1 MYNQPM
7 SFRLPLFPLNTVLF
21 PSQLL
26 PLHIFEH
33 RYRQMVADCLAAQ
46 LSFGVAS
53 IRTGQE
59 VGSIATP
66 YTIGMTAKIVQS
78 DTLPDGRLN
87 ILCVGDAR
95 FKILEIHT
103 DQPYLS
109 GTIDLWPW
117 QPVQARTVQSSME
130 RIRTRLNRYLQLL
143 SKLISSPLQIDLP
156 DEPAN
161 LANLAAAVLQIEANE
176 KQTLLSTISI
186 DELLNRVDLL
196 LAREVRGM
204 QLLQAAEYLR
214 PRDESISFSQN

>member
-1 MYNQPM
+1 M
-7 SFRLPLFPLNTVLF
+7 SFRIPLFPLNTVLF

-33 RYRQMVADCLAAQ
+33 RYRQMVADCLGAQ
-46 LSFGVAS
+46 LSFGVVL

-66 YTIGMTAKIVQS
+66 YSIGTTAKIVQS
-78 DTLPDGRLN
+78 ETLPDGRLN
-87 ILCVGDAR
+87 ILCVGEAR
-95 FKILEIHT
+95 FNILETHT

-109 GTIDLWPW
+109 GTIELWPW
-117 QPVQARTVQSSME
+117 QPVQAQAVQSRME

-156 DEPAN
+156 DDPAN
-161 LANLAAAVLQIEANE
+161 LANLAAAMLQIEAPE
-176 KQTLLSTISI
+176 KQKLLSTISI
-186 DELLNRVDLL
+186 DELLNRVDVL
-196 LAREVRGM
+196 LAREVRGL

>member
-1 MYNQPM
+1 M
-7 SFRLPLFPLNTVLF
+7 SFRIPLFPLNTVLF

-33 RYRQMVADCLAAQ
+33 RYRQMVADCLGAQ
-46 LSFGVAS
+46 QSFGVVL

-66 YTIGMTAKIVQS
+66 YSIGTTAKIVQS
-78 DTLPDGRLN
+78 ETLPDGRLN
-87 ILCVGDAR
+87 ILCVGEAR
-95 FKILEIHT
+95 FNILETHT

-117 QPVQARTVQSSME
+117 QPVQAQTVQSRME

-156 DEPAN
+156 DDPAN
-161 LANLAAAVLQIEANE
+161 LANLAAAMLQIEAPE
-176 KQTLLSTISI
+176 KQKLLSTISI
-186 DELLNRVDLL
+186 DELLNRVDVL
-196 LAREVRGM
+196 LAREVRGL